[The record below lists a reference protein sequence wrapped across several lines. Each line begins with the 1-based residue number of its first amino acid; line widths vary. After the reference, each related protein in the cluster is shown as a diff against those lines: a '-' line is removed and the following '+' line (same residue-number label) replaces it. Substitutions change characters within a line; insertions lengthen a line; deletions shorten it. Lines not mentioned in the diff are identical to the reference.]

1 LLVVGILQVLVGLYE
16 AFGPMELM
24 LGLYIDGGI
33 GALFI
38 GLFFWSKEKP
48 EAAFLTGLMIYGL
61 ILVVFMVVDPT
72 TIVKGIIMKIIII
85 ATLVSGLRAVK
96 KIPKKIEADDE
107 LLDEVQSPLGDL

>member
-1 LLVVGILQVLVGLYE
+1 
-16 AFGPMELM
+16 M

-48 EAAFLTGLMIYGL
+48 EAAFLTGLIVYIL
-61 ILVVFMVVDPT
+61 ILLLMAVVEPT
-72 TIVKGIIMKIIII
+72 SIIKGIIMKIIII

-96 KIPKKIEADDE
+96 KIPKKIESNDD
-107 LLDEVQSPLGDL
+107 LLDEIQSPIEDL